1 MKRWKFLATVTVVI
15 AAASLAACGGS
26 SPSTPGI
33 SPTAPTSPSTP
44 AAVTGATIT
53 GTVQGLVGTSAAGRA
68 GAREVITVTV
78 AGTTI
83 TATIDSQG
91 TFVLNGVPAGTVT
104 LTFSGTSATVTLQNV
119 GQSGKIK
126 IVIVISG
133 STATVETEQR
143 VATDGQAELEGRI
156 SSFGT
161 TASTFYVGD
170 ILVTVG
176 TAPMRHGDTTVP
188 FSELKVGDRVHVT
201 GTATGVGTTTP
212 GMTASLITVQNT
224 NPKVPVNLKGAIT
237 LNSKACPVTEFVVEG
252 YTVRTN
258 AQTKFEKG
266 ECATA
271 LLNGVDV
278 HVKGDVMP
286 VVGTTAA
293 YVQADWVQ
301 FGK

>member
-1 MKRWKFLATVTVVI
+1 MKRWKFLAAVTVVI

-26 SPSTPGI
+26 SPSTPGV

-53 GTVQGLVGTSAAGRA
+53 GTVQGLAGTSAAGRA
-68 GAREVITVTV
+68 GARDVITVTV

-104 LTFSGTSATVTLQNV
+104 LTFSGTSATVTLQDV

-143 VATDGQAELEGRI
+143 VAVDGQAELEGRI
-156 SSFGT
+156 SAIGT
-161 TASTFYVGD
+161 AAGTFYVGD

-176 TAPMRHGDTTVP
+176 TAPMRHGDTTVL

-201 GTATGVGTTTP
+201 GTVTGTAMAATLVT
-212 GMTASLITVQNT
+212 LQNT
-224 NPKVPVNLKGAIT
+224 NAKVPVNLKGAISGAVIT
-237 LNSKACPVTEFVVEG
+237 GCPAAEFVVEG
-252 YTVRTN
+252 WKVKTFGTTDFR
-258 AQTKFEKG
+258 KG
-266 ECATA
+266 GCAD
-271 LLNGVDV
+271 LKNGVEV
-278 HVKGDVMP
+278 HVKGDVIP
-286 VVGTTAA
+286 ATTTPAAAA
-293 YVQADWVQ
+293 YVQAEWVQ